1 MAKTLHDVCRNQH
14 PTQCQ
19 PEDADMTDT
28 DDVDVK
34 NNLEDMRNDYKIPR
48 QQTQPRSTLIGEG
61 WVVN

>member
-1 MAKTLHDVCRNQH
+1 
-14 PTQCQ
+14 
-19 PEDADMTDT
+19 MTDT

-61 WVVN
+61 SVVNYVTKATNI